1 MSLNRE
7 TCPAGATLLIVKAV
21 SVLLCI
27 AALAGM
33 ACTAPA
39 RQESATAPAP
49 VAVPAA
55 GNSGITESNIEKK
68 AATDVAVL
76 LKAEDYD
83 QAIEQARAALEA
95 SPSDELREK
104 LADAYM
110 ARAWFYKAKRLTT
123 YTWSDLRAAQ
133 EAAPAYYRV
142 YYDLGRFYNNQMMQ
156 STAVLELA
164 KCIKLKPDFAPAYNE
179 KSASESRIYR
189 WEAALADADQAIK
202 LDSGTAVYYYT
213 RSLAYRGLG
222 KTTEAVAD
230 LETAIKLS
238 KDQALT
244 DKAGADLKMLQK

>member
-1 MSLNRE
+1 MCILVLCAIACSAPVRQDN
-7 TCPAGATLLIVKAV
+7 AT
-21 SVLLCI
+21 S
-27 AALAGM
+27 
-33 ACTAPA
+33 
-39 RQESATAPAP
+39 PAP
-49 VAVPAA
+49 VAATPIEGVSPAP
-55 GNSGITESNIEKK
+55 GNEAESK
-68 AATDVAVL
+68 AEAAVAVL

-83 QAIEQARAALEA
+83 QAIEQTRAALA
-95 SPSDELREK
+95 AAPSDNLREK

-123 YTWSDLRAAQ
+123 YAWSDLRSAQ
-133 EAAPAYYRV
+133 EAAPNYYRV

-164 KCIKLKPDFAPAYNE
+164 KCIKLRPDFAPAYNE
-179 KSASESRIYR
+179 KSAGESRIYR

-202 LDSGTAVYYYT
+202 LDPQEALYYYT

-222 KTTEAVAD
+222 KTAEGAAD

-244 DKAGADLKMLQK
+244 DKAGADLKMMQK